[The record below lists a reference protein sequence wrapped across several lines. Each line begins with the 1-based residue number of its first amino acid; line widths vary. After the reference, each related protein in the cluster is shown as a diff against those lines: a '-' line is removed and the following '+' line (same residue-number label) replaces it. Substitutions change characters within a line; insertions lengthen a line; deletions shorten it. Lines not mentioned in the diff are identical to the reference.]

1 MTEDHITS
9 SGPEGLR
16 PTEVK
21 MDEGGQRVSTAI
33 IKMCQAG
40 RGGQRISECLEVDA
54 KSRDSADMHISRLS
68 GTDI

>member
-21 MDEGGQRVSTAI
+21 MDWGWAEGIHCHHKNVR
-33 IKMCQAG
+33 QAG
-40 RGGQRISECLEVDA
+40 GRCISECLEVDA

>member
-21 MDEGGQRVSTAI
+21 MDGGGQRVSTAI
-33 IKMCQAG
+33 IKMCVRQ
-40 RGGQRISECLEVDA
+40 GGGASL
-54 KSRDSADMHISRLS
+54 SAWR
-68 GTDI
+68 